1 MINTFKNII
10 VQTAF
15 QRGFE
20 YALVLTI
27 KAVALTGVVGV
38 AMIHLAGRHVEKVL
52 GSFQRKLGLR

>member
-27 KAVALTGVVGV
+27 KAVALAGVVGV
-38 AMIHLAGRHVEKVL
+38 AMVHLAGRHVEKAL
-52 GSFQRKLGLR
+52 ESFQRKLRLR